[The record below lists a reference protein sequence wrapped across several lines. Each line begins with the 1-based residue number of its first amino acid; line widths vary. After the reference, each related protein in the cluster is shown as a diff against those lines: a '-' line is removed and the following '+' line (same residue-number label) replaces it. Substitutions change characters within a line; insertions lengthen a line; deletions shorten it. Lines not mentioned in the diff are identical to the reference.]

1 MTVSVVSPGR
11 ATNGGDLLRLWR
23 TRRRLSQLE
32 LASTAGVSTRHLSFV
47 ETGRSRP
54 SREFVLHLAEVLAVP
69 LRERNAML
77 LGAGFAP
84 AFPDTPLIAPELG
97 EVLGAVQGLLRGHDP
112 YPALVM
118 NRHFELVDANE
129 SMAMLTEWIDPALL
143 EPPINIMRVTLHPD
157 GLARHI
163 VNLGEYREHLLGT
176 VARELMATGDEF
188 LSRLHDEIGA
198 YPYGTGGDS
207 TPGGTGVLPLRL
219 RHEDGEL
226 TFFSI
231 YSTFGSPRD
240 IAVAEL
246 LIESIFPADERTRA
260 FLHRRAPRPAE

>member
-1 MTVSVVSPGR
+1 MTVSVGSPGR
-11 ATNGGDLLRLWR
+11 AAGGGDLLRLWR

-54 SREFVLHLAEVLAVP
+54 SRELILHLAEVLAVP

-84 AFPDTPLIAPELG
+84 AFADTPLVAPELG
-97 EVLGAVQGLLRGHDP
+97 EVLQAVQGLLRGHDP

-118 NRHFELVDANE
+118 NRHFELVDAND
-129 SMAMLTEWIDPALL
+129 SMSILTGWIDPALL
-143 EPPINIMRVTLHPD
+143 EPPINIMRATLHPE

-163 VNLGEYREHLLGT
+163 INLGEYREHLLRT
-176 VARELMATGDEF
+176 LARELMATGDEF
-188 LSRLHDEIGA
+188 LARLHDEVRA
-198 YPYGTGGDS
+198 YPYAGGGES

-219 RHEDGEL
+219 RHDDGDL

-231 YSTFGSPRD
+231 YSTFGTPRD

-246 LIESIFPADERTRA
+246 LIESIFPADARTRA
-260 FLHRRAPRPAE
+260 FLHGRAARRP